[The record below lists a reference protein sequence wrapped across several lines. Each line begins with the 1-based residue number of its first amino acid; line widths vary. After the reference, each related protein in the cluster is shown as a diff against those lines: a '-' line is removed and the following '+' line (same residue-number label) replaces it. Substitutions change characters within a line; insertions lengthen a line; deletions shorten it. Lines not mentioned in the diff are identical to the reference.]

1 MSFLIGGSKTSPRS
15 HSTVSHRSHK
25 QLQVY
30 RPTAHTSTGGSG
42 TGLSRASSAQP
53 KSSHSGYSGGRGHS
67 VQRDR
72 SGPALAPADYFY
84 NKESKRDFNEQFRP
98 AGVSPRL
105 RGDPKKAYQPND
117 IQHHAG
123 IAQTVCGDNLS
134 DVFVNDDGY
143 LSDGDDDTIL
153 PSYSISNVGSQGS
166 PASSRQGSQY
176 GPPLTSPPRY
186 PRGGS
191 QADSGYGSRVSGQSH
206 SYGPYEPAVNDTP
219 PGEYPQSEYSTQS
232 RQSRQSRQSS
242 QSRQSTRSAHTITIS
257 QEPGF
262 AVSDADLAAILAQGR
277 RR

>member
-1 MSFLIGGSKTSPRS
+1 MSFFFGGSRTSPRS
-15 HSTVSHRSHK
+15 HSTVSHRSKK

-30 RPTAHTSTGGSG
+30 RPTAPSSTGGSG
-42 TGLSRASSAQP
+42 TGLSRASSAQR

-67 VQRDR
+67 VQRGR

-84 NKESKRDFNEQFRP
+84 NKESKRDFNEQFQP

-105 RGDPKKAYQPND
+105 RGDPNKAYQPND
-117 IQHHAG
+117 SQHPAG

-134 DVFVNDDGY
+134 DVFDNDDDC

-153 PSYSISNVGSQGS
+153 PSYSISNVGSEGS

-176 GPPLTSPPRY
+176 GPPLASPPRY

-191 QADSGYGSRVSGQSH
+191 QADSGYGSRFSGQSH
-206 SYGPYEPAVNDTP
+206 SYGPYGPAVNDTP
-219 PGEYPQSEYSTQS
+219 PGGYPQSGYSTQS
-232 RQSRQSRQSS
+232 RHSG
-242 QSRQSTRSAHTITIS
+242 RSAHTVTIS

-262 AVSDADLAAILAQGR
+262 AVSDADLAAILA
-277 RR
+277 